1 MSGSIKTEK
10 SQRELS
16 SWRRV
21 DAEVGVS
28 PLLPSSSFLPSPPLP
43 SLPFPFLSFLC
54 FLSWKISCLVS
65 FCIKLSFSS
74 DFSFCKEPAVLDWGI
89 TSKATHSTCFR
100 KHVSVLSTF
109 ATNSEKH
116 DNLKVKGQAS
126 KPCHPQCVRG
136 KDGCQGWGEP
146 GAIWPGEG
154 CMCGRFSKACH
165 VCF

>member
-28 PLLPSSSFLPSPPLP
+28 PPLPSSSFLPSPPLP

-146 GAIWPGEG
+146 GAIWPREG